1 MSKSAKVVLVFVLNT
16 QIYQATS
23 GARWISP
30 AAIAIVIVRAA
41 VRTLTS
47 AIRAISLT
55 VSAHVPSGALRAASL
70 MTPNTANSLG
80 VNDLA
85 AQLGS

>member
-55 VSAHVPSGALRAASL
+55 VSAHAPSGALRSIPDDA
-70 MTPNTANSLG
+70 
-80 VNDLA
+80 
-85 AQLGS
+85 